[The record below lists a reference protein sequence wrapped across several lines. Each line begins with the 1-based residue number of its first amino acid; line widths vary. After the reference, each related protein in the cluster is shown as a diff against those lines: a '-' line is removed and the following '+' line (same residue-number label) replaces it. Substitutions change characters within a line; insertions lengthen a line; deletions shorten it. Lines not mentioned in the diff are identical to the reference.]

1 MGSWWVCVLEAVC
14 SCASVHAYV
23 CYSCGSDS
31 WQQVCVL
38 LCGGSGVRLTR
49 GVEGVMRGGSG
60 GGWQPNARP
69 WAPQTPHHWG
79 GGFNTAC
86 VCTCGWEDVCKRDRE
101 SGCTHIHI
109 CVSLNTQILL
119 IQQPPLSSPSS
130 PLSSSSSPTSLSSA
144 PLLFMAE
151 HAGHLLSC
159 WI

>member
-1 MGSWWVCVLEAVC
+1 MGE
-14 SCASVHAYV
+14 
-23 CYSCGSDS
+23 GDS
-31 WQQVCVL
+31 RTL
-38 LCGGSGVRLTR
+38 ALGLPRRLTTEE
-49 GVEGVMRGGSG
+49 EGSILRV
-60 GGWQPNARP
+60 
-69 WAPQTPHHWG
+69 
-79 GGFNTAC
+79 C

-151 HAGHLLSC
+151 HAFSVAEFNTQLERGRNKGVEDWQKSEQWNFSLLLERIFEIISETDC
-159 WI
+159 KELHAAEPMSIYKYT